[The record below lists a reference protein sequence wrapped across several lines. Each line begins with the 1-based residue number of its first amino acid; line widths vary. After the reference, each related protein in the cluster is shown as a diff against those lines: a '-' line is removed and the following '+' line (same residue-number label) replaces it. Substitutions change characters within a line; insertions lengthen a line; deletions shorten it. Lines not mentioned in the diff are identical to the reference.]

1 MTTKKITDGSHREC
15 SNCMK
20 STSIDRALV
29 LQQQGRVIAV
39 LCEECLQAKKM
50 QITLC
55 RASNVASNLEYY
67 QYFPLEA

>member
-1 MTTKKITDGSHREC
+1 MPKTTTDGNQREC

-20 STSIDRALV
+20 PTSIDRALI

-39 LCEECLQAKKM
+39 LCEECLQVKKM

-55 RASNVASNLEYY
+55 RASNLASALEYY